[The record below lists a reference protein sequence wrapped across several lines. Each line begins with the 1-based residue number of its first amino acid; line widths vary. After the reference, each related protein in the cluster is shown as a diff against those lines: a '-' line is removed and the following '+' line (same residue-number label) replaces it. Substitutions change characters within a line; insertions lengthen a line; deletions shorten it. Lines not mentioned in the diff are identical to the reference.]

1 MAVTRREFLKAVTG
15 GPIALAAL
23 PAAAHPPSLTEV
35 AGQKRAAG
43 QTTPTI
49 CPFCGCGCGF
59 LVTAENG
66 VVTNI
71 EGDPQHPINR
81 GAACSK
87 GSAIAQIANNPKR
100 LTRPLYR
107 PPGGREWQE
116 VSWDWAIDRI
126 ARRIKATRDS
136 NWVRFDATGKAVNR
150 TEAIASIGGAALDN
164 EECYLISKAM
174 RSLGL
179 VYLEHQARLCHSSTV
194 ASLAESFGRGAMTN
208 HWNDIANSDCILII
222 GSNAAANHPM
232 SFKYV
237 EAAQARGAK
246 LIVVDPRHTRTA
258 THADIYAAMRSG
270 TDIAFVGGMIHYVLE
285 DMERRPERYNLT
297 YLREYTNASYLI
309 NPDFRGPDVLDGL
322 FSGFDPVKRTYDRT
336 TWGYQLDDKGIPV
349 RDPTLQDP
357 NCVFQ
362 ILRRHFARYTAS
374 NVVKITGTVRE
385 TYDAVCETFA
395 ATGAPDKAGTI
406 LYAMGA
412 TQHTY
417 GTQMIRAYG
426 ILQLLL
432 ANIGIAGGGINAMR
446 GESNVQGSTDHALLW
461 HILPGYLKAPVA
473 ADVTL
478 ADYLARITPK
488 TNDPLSANWW
498 SNTPKYVV
506 SLLKAWYGDAARP
519 ENDFAFAN
527 LPKASVGANYSW
539 LYLFNAMHQGVIRGL
554 LCWGQNPAVGG
565 PDLTITREAL
575 DKLDWLVA
583 VDLWETETAAH
594 WKRPD
599 VDPTTIQ
606 TEVFLLPAAASF
618 EKEGSISN
626 SGRWMQWRW
635 KGAEPPGEARADLD
649 IIASLM
655 RRLKELYVNEGGP
668 HAQAITDLTWD
679 YGEHPDPARAAREI
693 NGYDLTT
700 GKLVGN
706 FTNLKDD
713 GSTSCGCW
721 IYSGSFNENG
731 NLAARRDD
739 KDTSGIGLYSGW
751 AWSWPLNRRII
762 YNRASVDLNGQ
773 PFDPKRAVIRWN
785 GEKWVGDVP
794 DGGYPPLAVDPA
806 KARLPFIMTAEGRAR
821 LFGQGLVD
829 GPLPEH
835 YEAWESPVA
844 NLFSSQQNN
853 PTIALWAKDFQQR
866 GDPGRYPII
875 ATTYRLSEHWQA
887 GQMTRNLPWL
897 VELFPQMFVEI
908 SEELAAEK
916 GLRNGDKAIVETARG
931 SIEVAV
937 AVTRRLEPFY
947 LGNRTVHQIAMPWH
961 WGYIGLSTGQSANI
975 LAPNVGDANT
985 MIPEYKAFLCDIRR
999 A

>member
-1 MAVTRREFLKAVTG
+1 
-15 GPIALAAL
+15 
-23 PAAAHPPSLTEV
+23 
-35 AGQKRAAG
+35 
-43 QTTPTI
+43 
-49 CPFCGCGCGF
+49 
-59 LVTAENG
+59 
-66 VVTNI
+66 
-71 EGDPQHPINR
+71 
-81 GAACSK
+81 
-87 GSAIAQIANNPKR
+87 
-100 LTRPLYR
+100 
-107 PPGGREWQE
+107 
-116 VSWDWAIDRI
+116 
-126 ARRIKATRDS
+126 
-136 NWVRFDATGKAVNR
+136 
-150 TEAIASIGGAALDN
+150 
-164 EECYLISKAM
+164 
-174 RSLGL
+174 
-179 VYLEHQARLCHSSTV
+179 
-194 ASLAESFGRGAMTN
+194 MTN

-237 EAAQARGAK
+237 EEAQARGAK

-258 THADIYAAMRSG
+258 THADIYAPMRSG

-285 DMERRPERYNLT
+285 DMQHHPERYNLT

-309 NPDFRGPDVLDGL
+309 NPDYRGPDVLDGL

-336 TWGYQLDDKGIPV
+336 TWAYQLDDKGIPK

-362 ILRRHFARYTAS
+362 ILRRHFARYTV
-374 NVVKITGTVRE
+374 NTVVKITGTPRE
-385 TYDAVCETFA
+385 RFDAVCETFA

-417 GTQMIRAYG
+417 GTQIIRAYG

-432 ANIGIAGGGINAMR
+432 GNIGIAGGGINALR
-446 GESNVQGSTDHALLW
+446 GESNVQGSTDHGLLW
-461 HILPGYLKAPVA
+461 GNLPGYLKAPIA
-473 ADVTL
+473 SDVTL
-478 ADYLARITPK
+478 ADYIGRTTPK

-498 SNTPKYVV
+498 SNTPKYIV
-506 SLLKAWYGDAARP
+506 SLLKAWYGAAARP

-539 LYLFNAMHQGVIRGL
+539 LTLFNALYDGAIRGL
-554 LCWGQNPAVGG
+554 LCWGMNPAVGG
-565 PDLTITREAL
+565 PNLTLTREAL
-575 DKLDWLVA
+575 DKLEWLVA

-594 WKRPD
+594 WKRPG
-599 VDPTTIQ
+599 VDPTKIQ

-618 EKEGSISN
+618 EKEGSITN

-635 KGAEPPGEARADLD
+635 KGAEPPGEARDDLA
-649 IIASLM
+649 IIAGLM
-655 RRLKELYVNEGGP
+655 RRLKELYANEGGP

-679 YGEHPDPARAAREI
+679 YGEHPDPNQVAREI

-700 GKLVGN
+700 GKLLTG
-706 FTNLKDD
+706 FANLKDD
-713 GSTSCGCW
+713 GTTSSGCW
-721 IYSGSFNENG
+721 IYCGSFTEAG
-731 NLAARRDD
+731 NQAARRDD
-739 KDTSGIGLYSGW
+739 KDTSGIGLYSNW
-751 AWSWPLNRRII
+751 AWSWPMNRRII

-773 PFDPKRAVIRWN
+773 PWDPKRAVIRWN

-794 DGGYPPLAVDPA
+794 DGGYPPLAVDPSKA
-806 KARLPFIMTAEGRAR
+806 KLPFIMTAEGRAR

-835 YEAWESPVA
+835 YEPWESPVA
-844 NLFSSQQNN
+844 NVLSSQQNN
-853 PTIALWAKDFQQR
+853 PTIALWAKEIQQR

-908 SEELAAEK
+908 SEELAKEK
-916 GLRNGDKAIVETARG
+916 GLRSGDKAIIETARG
-931 SIEVAV
+931 AIEVQV
-937 AVTRRLEPFY
+937 VVTRRLEPFY

-961 WGYIGLSTGQSANI
+961 WGYTGLSVGQSANV

-985 MIPEYKAFLCDIRR
+985 LIPEYKAFLCDIRR